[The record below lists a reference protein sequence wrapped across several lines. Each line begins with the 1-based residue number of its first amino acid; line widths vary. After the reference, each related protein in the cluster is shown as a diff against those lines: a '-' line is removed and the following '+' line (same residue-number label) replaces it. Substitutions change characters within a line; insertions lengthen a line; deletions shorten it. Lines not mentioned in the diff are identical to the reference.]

1 MHRFSSRSAAA
12 FIWRSE
18 ARAGLTRRAK
28 GGPAGVL
35 VEYAEENNQGKEVG
49 GASGHEQSAW
59 MIAALQVAI
68 DA

>member
-1 MHRFSSRSAAA
+1 MTK
-12 FIWRSE
+12 WRKRRDDQACE
-18 ARAGLTRRAK
+18 PQAGTPK
-28 GGPAGVL
+28 GPTGVL

-59 MIAALQVAI
+59 MIAAVQVAI